1 MTATISPAFTTIFDQ
16 EVKQAYQASRALAG
30 LIREKSAVSGNTVKF
45 PKLTKGVATVR
56 TPKAD
61 VTPMSLTY
69 SQATAT
75 MTDFIA
81 AEYSDIF
88 EQSHV
93 NFDDRRE
100 LVEAV
105 GNAIGRRMDQVA
117 IDALDA
123 ATSIAV
129 ANTVQND
136 GSSGSAA
143 DLNVGKIRAAKKS
156 LDANNVPPQDR
167 CLLIH
172 ANNLS
177 ALIGQTE
184 TQSSEFNEVKALV
197 DGTISKFLGMQIV
210 IIGDRDEGGLTK
222 DGSNDRSCYAFHKSA
237 LGMGVSM
244 NQKSEVNYIPEK
256 TSFLVSSMFSAGGI
270 AIDDG
275 SSGGIVKLT
284 CREA

>member
-156 LDANNVPPQDR
+156 LDSNNTPPQDR

-210 IIGDRDEGGLTK
+210 VIGDRDEGGLTK

-256 TSFLVSSMFSAGGI
+256 TSFLVSSMFSAGAI